1 MGDPYTIVAIEDIPL
16 SDSVED
22 LFAGKRGRRL
32 VEPALVEI
40 ALNAEDVDV
49 TAGATLGSTEVLSA
63 GSRVTLQATVGI
75 LPIQP
80 DDILVQSFGGTGDEI
95 IVSGVNAD
103 AAAAAEL
110 RAVAKI
116 TAISDVALRRAVL
129 QGVGAA

>member
-1 MGDPYTIVAIEDIPL
+1 MGSPYTIVAIEDIPL

-22 LFAGKRGRRL
+22 LFQGKRGRRL
-32 VEPALVEI
+32 TEPALVEI

-49 TAGATLGSTEVLSA
+49 TAGATLGSTEILSA

-75 LPIQP
+75 LPVFP
-80 DDILVQSFGGTGDEI
+80 DDVLIQSFGGVGDEI

-110 RAVAKI
+110 RAVAKV

-129 QGVGAA
+129 QGVGAV

>member
-1 MGDPYTIVAIEDIPL
+1 MASPYTITAISDIPL
-16 SDSVED
+16 SDSVGD
-22 LFAGKRGRRL
+22 LFAEKRGRRL

-49 TAGATLGSTEVLSA
+49 TAGATVGATEVLSA

-75 LPIQP
+75 LPVFP
-80 DDILVQSFGGTGDEI
+80 DDVLIQTFGNTGDEI

-103 AAAAAEL
+103 AVAAAEL

-116 TAISDVALRRAVL
+116 TAVSDVALRRAIL
-129 QGVGAA
+129 QGIGAV

>member
-1 MGDPYTIVAIEDIPL
+1 MAAPYTITAISDIPL
-16 SDSVED
+16 SDSVGD
-22 LFAGKRGRRL
+22 LFAEKRGRRL
-32 VEPALVEI
+32 TEPALVEI

-49 TAGATLGSTEVLSA
+49 TAGATVGATEVLSA

-75 LPIQP
+75 LPVFP
-80 DDILVQSFGGTGDEI
+80 DDILIQTFGGTGDEI

-116 TAISDVALRRAVL
+116 TAISDVALRRAIL
-129 QGVGAA
+129 QGVGAV